1 VSGKIQTD
9 QKDGITVLRLD
20 RPVANALAPD
30 LRAAL
35 MAALDAAEADSAC
48 GAVVL
53 AGTGTGFSS
62 GVDLTEYDGPLL
74 SPRVGDICK
83 RIDAFSKPV
92 VAALHGSV
100 LGAGL
105 GLALAVHGRVA
116 QVGTRIALP
125 EISLGMMPGAGV
137 TQRLPRLVGAQVALE
152 LMLSGQAVRA
162 DDARL
167 RRLFDQ
173 ITEDPPEGEACALAA
188 RLAAAG
194 QWSRSGDIVRGLSD
208 PAGYQRAIASVR
220 DKLGAQRGAAADI
233 LRAVEAAQLLPFAQG
248 LDFEEVLFDER
259 VNSAEARAQRHVY
272 AAERRAAVLPE
283 LRRGQVREIERV
295 GLSGRGLDEVALLCL
310 AAGRSVWS
318 DDPDLP
324 ATLRRMLETRLARG
338 QMTAETKDD
347 WLSRLSG
354 DAADRHADLWL
365 GTDAVEPGTELAARL
380 DLGAGFAGPGLAL
393 RFFPPVESSRCAEIG
408 VPEGH
413 APDTVASLARFL
425 AALRVTVVRAA
436 RPETGPGLGHVL
448 EGTLCLA
455 GLALMQAGFAPQ
467 RVDQA
472 ARHLGL
478 RIGPFLM
485 MDLEGLVPAESR
497 LRRVADMLGLPG
509 DALAPLTGRI
519 AKGAS
524 GRAVGR
530 GFYDHPTEGP
540 RTPREFAE
548 MSEVALPGGVAP
560 RHALHAT
567 LVNAAERLL
576 ASGAAQRASDLD
588 VIMVRGLGYAR
599 SRGGALCHADQRG
612 LMAVLKDMK
621 ALGPLAP
628 QLWSPRARVVE
639 RVKLGEGYFGRA
651 GAVAL

>member
-1 VSGKIQTD
+1 MSGTIQTD
-9 QKDGITVLRLD
+9 QKDGIAVLRLD

-35 MAALDAAEADSAC
+35 MTALDAAEAKAEC
-48 GAVVL
+48 RAVVL
-53 AGTGTGFSS
+53 TGTGTGFSS
-62 GVDLTEYDGPLL
+62 GVDLTEYDEPLAA
-74 SPRVGDICK
+74 PRVGDICK
-83 RIDAFSKPV
+83 RIDAFAKPV
-92 VAALHGSV
+92 VAALHGSA

-105 GLALAVHGRVA
+105 GLALAAHGRVA
-116 QVGTRIALP
+116 QAGTRIALP

-137 TQRLPRLVGAQVALE
+137 TQRLPRLVGAQAALE

-162 DDARL
+162 DDTRL
-167 RRLFDQ
+167 KRLFDQ
-173 ITEDPPEGEACALAA
+173 ITEDPPEAEACTLAA
-188 RLAAAG
+188 RLAVAG
-194 QWSRSGDIVRGLSD
+194 QWSRGGDTARGLSD

-233 LRAVEAAQLLPFAQG
+233 LRAVEAAQLLPFEQG

-283 LRRGQVREIERV
+283 LRWGQVREIGRV
-295 GLSGRGLDEVALLCL
+295 GLSGRRLEEVALLCL

-324 ATLRRMLETRLARG
+324 ATLRRSLDSRVARG
-338 QMTAETKDD
+338 QMQAGSKDD

-354 DAADRHADLWL
+354 DAGDRRADLWL
-365 GTDAVEPGTELAARL
+365 GTDAVEPGAGLAARL
-380 DLGAGFAGPGLAL
+380 DMGAGFAGPGLAL
-393 RFFPPVESSRCAEIG
+393 RLFSPAETARCAEIG

-413 APDTVASLARFL
+413 APDEVASLARFL
-425 AALRVTVVRAA
+425 TALRVTVVRAA

-448 EGTLCLA
+448 SGALCLA
-455 GLALMQAGFAPQ
+455 GLALVQAGFAPQ

-478 RIGPFLM
+478 RTGPFLM
-485 MDLEGLVPAESR
+485 IDLEGLVPAEAR

-524 GRAVGR
+524 GRGVGR
-530 GFYDHPTEGP
+530 GFYDHPPEGP

-548 MSEVALPGGVAP
+548 MGEAALPGGMAP
-560 RHALHAT
+560 RHALHAA
-567 LVNAAERLL
+567 LVNAAERLI
-576 ASGAAQRASDLD
+576 AAGAVQRASDLD

-599 SRGGALCHADQRG
+599 SRGGALGHADQRG

-628 QLWSPRARVVE
+628 PLWSPRPGIVE
-639 RVKLGEGYFGRA
+639 RVKLGEGYFARA
-651 GAVAL
+651 GAAAR